1 MGKKVQSHSDQ
12 YTSHWPCFKTD
23 TLPTMEK
30 QGRPKPMKKETIARI
45 NAYLSLASHAALY
58 TRKLEE

>member
-23 TLPTMEK
+23 TLPMMKK
-30 QGRPKPMKKETIARI
+30 QGHPKPMKKISAHDKKTKKSVKAK
-45 NAYLSLASHAALY
+45 A
-58 TRKLEE
+58 